1 MQKNILIIERDFKIC
16 KFLKYGIAAAGHHAY
31 YCLTGREGLIH
42 LMKGH
47 YNLLILE
54 LEMEGISGREILQ
67 ITRSREAVPILVIS
81 SSNDIQTKVEAFQLG
96 ADDYGCSGGSA
107 CTDGSPMPKVR
118 EGTGKNQSVRS
129 ILRWVHD

>member
-1 MQKNILIIERDFKIC
+1 MQKNILIIERDLKIC

-47 YNLLILE
+47 YDLVILE

-67 ITRSREAVPILVIS
+67 ITRSREPVSILVIS
-81 SSNDIQTKVEAFQLG
+81 SSDDIQIENHKIGRAPV
-96 ADDYGCSGGSA
+96 
-107 CTDGSPMPKVR
+107 
-118 EGTGKNQSVRS
+118 
-129 ILRWVHD
+129 